1 MNGLSLIAV
10 NVGNSRT
17 QVGQFLDGD
26 LRQSARFDNR
36 QRPEIVQ
43 QVLAWWE
50 EMAAEAQASVL
61 LASVNDAVA
70 EPLTAMLED
79 QLSIE
84 VYRVGEDVPVPI
96 GRQLDPETITG
107 TDRLLNAAAAY
118 DRIHQACIIV
128 DAGTAVTVDFVDGEG
143 TFHGGAIVPG
153 AAMQLQALHERTASL
168 PELQFTTPDDDAFG
182 RSTSQAMLKG
192 VFHGIRGT
200 VQRLVE
206 RYAERYGAY
215 PQIIAT
221 GGDAE
226 VLFRNEELVDNIV
239 PDLTMLGIAAAAR
252 HALAGG
258 EVEGA
263 DGGP

>member
-1 MNGLSLIAV
+1 MSGLNLIAV

-17 QVGQFLDGD
+17 QIGRFLDGD
-26 LRQSARFDNR
+26 LAECRRLDNGKR
-36 QRPEIVQ
+36 AEIAQ
-43 QVLAWWE
+43 QVFAWWRD
-50 EMAAEAQASVL
+50 MAKLPQASVL
-61 LASVNDAVA
+61 LASVNDETAA
-70 EPLTAMLED
+70 QLTATLED

-118 DRIHQACIIV
+118 DRLKQACVVV
-128 DAGTAVTVDFVDGEG
+128 DAGTALTVDFVDGEG
-143 TFHGGAIVPG
+143 TYHGGAIAPG
-153 AAMQLQALHERTASL
+153 AAMQLKAMHDQTASL
-168 PELQFTTPDDDAFG
+168 PELRFDPPDDDAFG
-182 RSTSQAMLKG
+182 RSTSQAMLNG
-192 VFHGIRGT
+192 VFHGIRGA

-206 RYAERYGAY
+206 RYSERYGAF

-226 VLFRNEELVDNIV
+226 VLFEGEELIDHIV
-239 PDLTMLGIAAAAR
+239 PDLTILGIAAAAR

-258 EVEGA
+258 EVEGP
-263 DGGP
+263 G